1 MTIRLSASTKFMA
14 AGILLSLGWFV
25 LESCDCDT
33 TGFYYDDFW
42 VACVAGK
49 PTLMASSGSSVS
61 TVSTGPLADFSP
73 ANYDCKK
80 DSNSPPRPRASAPA
94 DLPPGT
100 SSGPSPVAGRPH
112 ATPAAAA
119 YLPQQLRLLPFLPYV
134 PPSATPTCD
143 SSFPDVLQTDQLEG
157 LLTRITTCPFA
168 IKITIPMVP
177 LPLQVAVTPDG
188 STALVTSFNS
198 ALNFVNL
205 ATNTVSFTLMTDPS
219 INPDGIAIS
228 PDGTRAYITS
238 FNTNGGVSVI
248 ELASRAIIATIPTNA
263 FPQGVEITPDGS
275 QLWVTYPLGASVDIF
290 DTLTNTRVTGLNIG
304 QSVDVAFN
312 STGTHAYIT
321 SSGTGSG
328 LVTEMDTSTYKTLNT
343 YAVGSQ
349 PVDISISYADQFLVV
364 NNYGEGSVS
373 VIDLGKN
380 AVVTTQLGGNSTP
393 TGISW
398 VH

>member
-1 MTIRLSASTKFMA
+1 
-14 AGILLSLGWFV
+14 
-25 LESCDCDT
+25 
-33 TGFYYDDFW
+33 
-42 VACVAGK
+42 
-49 PTLMASSGSSVS
+49 
-61 TVSTGPLADFSP
+61 
-73 ANYDCKK
+73 
-80 DSNSPPRPRASAPA
+80 
-94 DLPPGT
+94 
-100 SSGPSPVAGRPH
+100 
-112 ATPAAAA
+112 
-119 YLPQQLRLLPFLPYV
+119 
-134 PPSATPTCD
+134 
-143 SSFPDVLQTDQLEG
+143 
-157 LLTRITTCPFA
+157 
-168 IKITIPMVP
+168 
-177 LPLQVAVTPDG
+177 
-188 STALVTSFNS
+188 
-198 ALNFVNL
+198 
-205 ATNTVSFTLMTDPS
+205 MTDPS

-328 LVTEMDTSTYKTLNT
+328 LVTEIDTSTYKTLNT
-343 YAVGSQ
+343 YTVGSQ

>member
-1 MTIRLSASTKFMA
+1 MSIRLSASTKFMA
-14 AGILLSLGWFV
+14 AGIGLSLGWFV
-25 LESCDCDT
+25 LESCACDP
-33 TGFYYDDFW
+33 TGTYVDAFW
-42 VACVAGK
+42 VACVTGR

-61 TVSTGPLADFSP
+61 TVSTGPLDDFNP

-80 DSNSPPRPRASAPA
+80 DSNSPPRAHSGAPA

-100 SSGPSPVAGRPH
+100 SSGPSAVAGRPH
-112 ATPAAAA
+112 ATPAASA

-134 PPSATPTCD
+134 PPSAAPACD
-143 SSFPDVLQTDQLEG
+143 SSFPDVLQTDQLEN
-157 LLTRITTCPFA
+157 LLTRVTTCPFA
-168 IKITIPMVP
+168 IKTTIPMAA
-177 LPLQVAVTPDG
+177 LPLQVAVTPGG
-188 STALVTSFNS
+188 STAVVTSFNS
-198 ALNFVNL
+198 AVNFVNL

-228 PDGTRAYITS
+228 PDGTRAYVTS
-238 FNTNGGVSVI
+238 FNTNGGIAVI
-248 ELASRAIIATIPTNA
+248 DLASRAIIATIPTNA

-312 STGTHAYIT
+312 STGTHAFIT
-321 SSGTGSG
+321 SSGSGSGTVTEIDTGS
-328 LVTEMDTSTYKTLNT
+328 YKTLNIYT
-343 YAVGSQ
+343 VGSQ
-349 PVDISISYADQFLVV
+349 PVDISMSYGDQFLVV

-373 VIDLGKN
+373 LIDLVKN
-380 AVVTTQLGGNSTP
+380 AVVTTQFGGNSTP